1 MTRNLLRALAA
12 TTALTAAMPA
22 TAQDAAS
29 DSTGLEEIV
38 VTAQKREQN
47 LQDVPIAVTAITG
60 DSLETNRVTSVS
72 DLSGLAPGVMVRTA
86 AGGSQLPSFSIR
98 GAVSYGVVPGSDKQV
113 SMYIDGVYLG
123 AARGGIFDLPD
134 IQRIEM
140 LRGPQGTLFGRNA
153 TAGAVSITT
162 RDPSGKFGVKA
173 SITAG
178 NYDQIR
184 GRVSIDLPQ
193 MGPFSAYATY
203 VHNYKRGD
211 IRNAGAGQ
219 VWDRSAAGKGTARS
233 PEWLGTRKSNSFF
246 AAVKFEPSDS
256 FKTVYKYD
264 YNRETGTP
272 EGTGFVGINFPTD
285 PANAFFGAFLSP
297 FATALV
303 NSQPAGTFFSAPDGK
318 RPDVVNN
325 SFVIPTDQKTYGH
338 SLTSTLE
345 LTDDLSIK
353 NILAYRNSHIF
364 APSAIDGFTA
374 LPLTQ
379 AAIAPLAAY
388 LSAIG
393 GGPAATIAAGL
404 QSRIGQPV
412 AGIGVQ
418 AETYSKQWSD
428 ELQINYNSALLTV
441 TAGAI
446 WFHSDDIAGAPGI
459 PGSLSFGVFP
469 GGVVT
474 GSQAINFNKQTSL
487 AAYAQM
493 ELHVT
498 PQLDI
503 VGGARIT
510 KDHKN
515 GRVETGP
522 LGSIRTIGVFDY
534 KKTKPNF
541 LIGVN
546 YKPSDDIL
554 LYGKFSTAFVSG
566 GSVSGLDFEPETAT
580 SWEAGIK
587 ADLLD
592 NKLRTNLSLFHV
604 TYKNFQTSQS
614 GSNFP
619 SLFPSPPFPAG
630 FSRVVGT
637 IIVSQGGPVKAQG
650 FEFEAT
656 AAPARGVTIGGS
668 LSYTDTKFEAVNP
681 VLIAVSRGDYQPSL
695 RSKWTGGLWGQYE
708 SRPLFGDATL
718 MLRMDGLWH
727 SLFWATSNRIS
738 IPPAFAGITTV
749 PASWTINARAAL
761 RNIKIGGA
769 DVELAVWSRNLT
781 QNRELTFALQQN
793 AAFGAA
799 NYVPART
806 FGADLTIAF

>member
-1 MTRNLLRALAA
+1 MKNYNAIRTSLLIGTGLATFALAPV
-12 TTALTAAMPA
+12 AAF
-22 TAQDAAS
+22 AQDVPEE
-29 DSTGLEEIV
+29 DTGGLEEIV

-47 LQDVPIAVTAITG
+47 MQDVPIAVTAISG
-60 DSLETNRVTSVS
+60 DSLLTNRVTSVS
-72 DLSGLAPGVMVRTA
+72 DLSGLAPGVIVRTA

-98 GAVSYGVVPGSDKQV
+98 GAISYGVVPGSDKQV

-153 TAGAVSITT
+153 TAGAVNITT
-162 RDPSGKFGVKA
+162 RDPKGEFGVKA

-233 PEWLGTRKSNSFF
+233 PEWLGTRKSDSFF

-256 FKTVYKYD
+256 FKTVYKFD

-297 FATALV
+297 LASVLFT
-303 NSQPAGTFFSAPDGK
+303 SQPAGTVFSAPDGK
-318 RPDVVNN
+318 RPEVVNN
-325 SFVIPTDQKTYGH
+325 SWVVPNDQKTYGH

-345 LTDDLSIK
+345 LSDNLSIK

-364 APSAIDGFTA
+364 APSPIDGFSG

-388 LSAIG
+388 QSAIG
-393 GGPAATIAAGL
+393 GGPAATIAAAL
-404 QSRIGQPV
+404 QAQIGQPV
-412 AGIGVQ
+412 VIIGVQ

-428 ELQINYNSALLTV
+428 ELQINYDSDLLTA

-446 WFHSDDIAGAPGI
+446 WFHSDDIAGPPGI
-459 PGSLSFGVFP
+459 PGSTSFAVVP
-469 GGVVT
+469 GGVIT

-487 AAYAQM
+487 AAYAQL

-510 KDHKN
+510 KDHKT

-522 LGSIRTIGVFDY
+522 LNAIRTIGVFDY
-534 KKTKPNF
+534 KRTKPNF

-546 YKPSDDIL
+546 YKPNDDIL

-580 SWEAGIK
+580 SWEAGLK

-592 NKLRTNLSLFHV
+592 RKLRTNLSLFHV
-604 TYKNFQTSQS
+604 TYKNFQTLAKRHQL
-614 GSNFP
+614 P
-619 SLFPSPPFPAG
+619 QP
-630 FSRVVGT
+630 
-637 IIVSQGGPVKAQG
+637 VS
-650 FEFEAT
+650 
-656 AAPARGVTIGGS
+656 
-668 LSYTDTKFEAVNP
+668 
-681 VLIAVSRGDYQPSL
+681 
-695 RSKWTGGLWGQYE
+695 
-708 SRPLFGDATL
+708 
-718 MLRMDGLWH
+718 
-727 SLFWATSNRIS
+727 
-738 IPPAFAGITTV
+738 V
-749 PASWTINARAAL
+749 PA
-761 RNIKIGGA
+761 
-769 DVELAVWSRNLT
+769 
-781 QNRELTFALQQN
+781 
-793 AAFGAA
+793 
-799 NYVPART
+799 VPGR
-806 FGADLTIAF
+806 L